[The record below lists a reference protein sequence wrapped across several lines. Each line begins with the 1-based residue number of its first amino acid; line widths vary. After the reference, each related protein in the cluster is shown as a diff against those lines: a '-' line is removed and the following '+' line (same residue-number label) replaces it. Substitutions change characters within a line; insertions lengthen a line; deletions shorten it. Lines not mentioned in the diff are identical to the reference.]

1 MDTLHFYSLEKY
13 INLFDGYRK
22 VFKIDQ
28 YNLILLQIDGE
39 RYLLESTCP
48 HRAHPLSESDIS
60 GTDLRCPLHGY
71 RFDIASGALVHATEE
86 PCRGL
91 KRYELVSQSTDIGVM
106 L

>member
-1 MDTLHFYSLEKY
+1 MRFYSLDKL
-13 INLFDGYRK
+13 INLHDSYRK

-28 YNLILLQIDGE
+28 YNLILLQVDGE

-48 HRAHPLSESDIS
+48 HRGHPISESDINGS
-60 GTDLRCPLHGY
+60 TLRCSLHGY
-71 RFDIASGALVHATEE
+71 QFDIASGRLIAATEE

-91 KRYELVSQSTDIGVM
+91 KTYPLIYQDTEIGVM

>member
-1 MDTLHFYSLEKY
+1 MRFYSLDKL
-13 INLFDGYRK
+13 INLHDGYRR

-28 YNLILLQIDGE
+28 YHMILLQVEGE

-48 HRAHPLSESDIS
+48 HRGHPVSEADID
-60 GTDLRCPLHGY
+60 GLILRCPLHGY
-71 RFDIASGALVHATEE
+71 QFDIATGSLIAASEE

-91 KRYELVSQSTDIGVM
+91 KTYSLLYQGTEIGVM

>member
-1 MDTLHFYSLEKY
+1 MRFYSLDKL
-13 INLFDGYRK
+13 INLHDGYRK

-28 YNLILLQIDGE
+28 YQLILLQLDGE

-48 HRAHPLSESDIS
+48 HRGHPISESDIT
-60 GTDLRCPLHGY
+60 GTTLRCALHGY
-71 RFDIASGALVHATEE
+71 QFDIASGQLIAATAQ

-91 KRYELVSQSTDIGVM
+91 NTYPLIYQDTEIGVM

>member
-1 MDTLHFYSLEKY
+1 MRFYCLDKL
-13 INLFDGYRK
+13 INLHDGYRK

-28 YNLILLQIDGE
+28 YNLILLQVGGE

-48 HRAHPLSESDIS
+48 HRGHPISESDIVGAS
-60 GTDLRCPLHGY
+60 LRCSLHGY
-71 RFDIASGALVHATEE
+71 EFDIASGELLAATEE

-91 KRYELVSQSTDIGVM
+91 KVYEPIYQGTDIGVM